1 VAVSPATSAEYGVGP
16 PYNAS
21 LMPTISATL
30 NRDSSTAPTARVR
43 RRARHSVRAANTPI
57 TSPGS
62 ANLVPSHGSAP
73 SRAKQPKAERQPGRS
88 WSRTACSAAPASAAP
103 AVSSG
108 YTALP

>member
-1 VAVSPATSAEYGVGP
+1 MAVSPATSAAYGVGP
-16 PYNAS
+16 PYSAS
-21 LMPTISATL
+21 LTPTISATL
-30 NRDSSTAPTARVR
+30 NSDSSTAPTASVR

-62 ANLVPSHGSAP
+62 AYLVPSQGSTP

-88 WSRTACSAAPASAAP
+88 SSRSASSVAPAKAAP

-108 YTALP
+108 